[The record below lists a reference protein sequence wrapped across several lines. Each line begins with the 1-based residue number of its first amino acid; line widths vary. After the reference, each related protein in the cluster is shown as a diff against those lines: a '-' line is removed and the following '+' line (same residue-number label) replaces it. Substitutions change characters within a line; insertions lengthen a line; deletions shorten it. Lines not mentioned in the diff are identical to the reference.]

1 MRLTKIKLSNF
12 RCFGPN
18 EQTILIDDL
27 TTFIG
32 NNSAGKTAAL
42 AALNCM
48 FSENSNDRLLHR
60 SDFHLPKEKKPEEME
75 EQSLYVE
82 AVFQFDELETEG
94 QDGEYAIPYYFQH
107 MVVENP
113 GEVPYLRIR
122 LSATW
127 KKAVLLRGLLT
138 VRSVILLARSLKKSL
153 RIIV

>member
-1 MRLTKIKLSNF
+1 MSY
-12 RCFGPN
+12 
-18 EQTILIDDL
+18 
-27 TTFIG
+27 
-32 NNSAGKTAAL
+32 
-42 AALNCM
+42 
-48 FSENSNDRLLHR
+48 
-60 SDFHLPKEKKPEEME
+60 FHLPKEKKPEEME

-82 AVFQFDELETEG
+82 AVFQFDELESEG

-107 MVVENP
+107 MVVANP

-138 VRSVILLARSLKKSL
+138 VRFVTLLAQSLKKFL